1 MAGASSPDSHKII
14 ADNTESQQADT
25 QSMPVPQ
32 WFSGSPYTHQVAAD
46 IVQYGP
52 IARTTLAQI
61 LDLSQGALSRITGD
75 LLHLNV
81 IEESSDSS
89 DTRQSG
95 RLPFGFSQQ
104 HNDNAERRGRP
115 LTALQINANERTF
128 IGINVRGNSALAVAV
143 NARCE
148 PIGEPHTIDFSYVS
162 AEELSTLLV
171 KPIEAC
177 VADTKKAG
185 LPEPVLVGVS
195 LGGHVVDNQIV
206 TAAPFLHWNGNAPL
220 AQLLT
225 TKCTIPT
232 ILFNDLE
239 SAVRHECWFGAGV
252 GVSRF
257 ALITIGAGIGYSI
270 AQDGAPLNNSETSY
284 GTATHIIVDP
294 EGPRC
299 YQGHIGCADCLVNDS
314 IAEQYSELIGKTCSF
329 EDFVSDARRG
339 LRQATQLLNRTCF
352 RLGVLIATITNAA
365 MPQKVLIGG
374 ESSFLAEMSMELLR
388 KGVESYRHSQAEP
401 VPIEILDDNWINWG
415 RSAASSAIERYIRG

>member
-1 MAGASSPDSHKII
+1 MAKASSPDSREVD
-14 ADNTESQQADT
+14 ADDLEIQQHDT
-25 QSMPVPQ
+25 QGVPVPQ
-32 WFSGSPYTHQVAAD
+32 WFNGSPYTHQVAAD

-75 LLHLNV
+75 LLHLKV
-81 IEESSDSS
+81 IKESPDSS
-89 DTRQSG
+89 ANRQAG

-104 HNDNAERRGRP
+104 HSESSERRGRP

-148 PIGEPHTIDFSYVS
+148 PVGQAHTIDFSYVS
-162 AEELSTLLV
+162 ADELSTLLL
-171 KPIEAC
+171 KPIEEC
-177 VADTKKAG
+177 VADTVQAG
-185 LPEPVLVGVS
+185 LPSPALVGVS
-195 LGGHVVDNQIV
+195 LGGHIVENRIV

-220 AQLLT
+220 AQLLSS
-225 TKCTIPT
+225 KSSMPIV
-232 ILFNDLE
+232 LFNDLE

-339 LRQATQLLNRTCF
+339 LRQATQLLSRTCF

-374 ESSFLAEMSMELLR
+374 ESSFLAEMNMELLR

-401 VPIEILDDNWINWG
+401 VAIEILDDDWMNWG
-415 RSAASSAIERYIRG
+415 RSAASSAIERYILG